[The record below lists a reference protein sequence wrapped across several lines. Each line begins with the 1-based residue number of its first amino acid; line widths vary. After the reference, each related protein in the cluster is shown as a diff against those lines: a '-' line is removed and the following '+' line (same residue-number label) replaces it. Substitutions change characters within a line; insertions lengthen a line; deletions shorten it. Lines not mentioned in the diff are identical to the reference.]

1 MPSFQ
6 LECSTGS
13 NLINQFHQLSLTIA
27 PVVLLLSKPD
37 RVMNSDPCLSFIIM
51 RGSQYIPYF
60 NCFTKLICPSPMSA
74 DRAVGSKSA
83 TRWEVSLKISRF
95 RSELVRP
102 SLPRNITLF
111 SLPVHMD
118 VVLADRGELLCFLW
132 YRLRIMMTSRQQ
144 KWCDP
149 KNESNDGE

>member
-6 LECSTGS
+6 LEWSAGS
-13 NLINQFHQLSLTIA
+13 NLINQFDQLSLTIA

-51 RGSQYIPYF
+51 RGRNTFPISIV
-60 NCFTKLICPSPMSA
+60 SPNSFVQVQCQQTGPLDQNRPQGGKFPFISA
-74 DRAVGSKSA
+74 ASDQIK
-83 TRWEVSLKISRF
+83 WD
-95 RSELVRP
+95 
-102 SLPRNITLF
+102 LPRNITLF
-111 SLPVHMD
+111 SLLVHMA

-144 KWCDP
+144 KWCDQ
-149 KNESNDGE
+149 KNESDDGEY